1 MNGDELAGVV
11 RAWIET
17 TPGARDA
24 ADWLL
29 DRAEVDGEIPK
40 QPTLDASTP
49 WQPAL
54 TSFLSSRFVRLSDR
68 GRKFTVFFDQW
79 EREHFQ
85 KSGVLLPILAAVRC
99 RTLVSRRRQRKERET
114 RIRELL
120 QAYSQDHGLS
130 GHVALTALQ
139 KLELGQ
145 GRFLSRSGRCSTSE
159 MEQELGRYFRLLR
172 HAEALRNDAGR
183 LERIVHVSRVVA
195 GDTHWLRPR
204 NRVWR
209 DLADDVL
216 DFDSE
221 TRARL
226 QGPEEREV
234 FARALAEVGIVENLT
249 SVVVMAFGHFALQR
263 ERANWNW
270 PKEAARER
278 LPIWLTAVHLKDSRV
293 VSDAPITQV
302 VSVENETSFLDLV
315 EHNADDTGV
324 VLVYTEGQANRA
336 VVALLRLIF
345 DAAPAAS
352 FKHQGDLDLPGVR
365 ILASLCQ
372 RSGLPIRAEFMDV
385 DSHRRFASSG
395 IELSETE
402 WDDVMREVAS
412 ARLPCTELLREI
424 AATRLRVEQES
435 ITADVRKSDCLGASE
450 EREPAPGNA

>member
-1 MNGDELAGVV
+1 MNGDDLAGVV
-11 RAWIET
+11 RAWLET
-17 TPGARDA
+17 TPGAQDA

-54 TSFLSSRFVRLSDR
+54 TSFLSARFVRLSDR

-79 EREHFQ
+79 ERDQFQ
-85 KSGVLLPILAAVRC
+85 KSGILLPILAAIRC
-99 RTLVSRRRQRKERET
+99 RTLVSRRQQRKERET

-120 QAYSQDHGLS
+120 QAYSQDEGLS

-139 KLELGQ
+139 KLELRQ

-209 DLADDVL
+209 DLAEDVL

-221 TRARL
+221 LKARL
-226 QGPEEREV
+226 QGQEDREV
-234 FARALAEVGIVENLT
+234 FARALADVGIVENLT
-249 SVVVMAFGHFALQR
+249 SVMVMVFGHFGLQR
-263 ERANWNW
+263 DHVLWNW
-270 PKEAARER
+270 PKEAAKER
-278 LPIWLTAVHLKDSRV
+278 LPIWLTAVHLKNSRV
-293 VSDAPITQV
+293 LPDPPITQV
-302 VSVENETSFLDLV
+302 ISVENETSFHDLV
-315 EHNADDTGV
+315 ERNADDTGV

-345 DAAPAAS
+345 DAAPASS

-365 ILASLCQ
+365 IFASLCR
-372 RSGLPIRAEFMDV
+372 RSGLPIHAEFMDA
-385 DSHRRFASSG
+385 DSHREFASSG
-395 IELSETE
+395 IELSEAE
-402 WDDVMREVAS
+402 WDDVKREVAS
-412 ARLPCTELLREI
+412 ARLPCADLLREI
-424 AATRLRVEQES
+424 AATRLRIEQES
-435 ITADVRKSDCLGASE
+435 ITAIR
-450 EREPAPGNA
+450 